1 MNAEALPTVD
11 GRRARRD
18 QNRES
23 VVDALLDL
31 YREGDLQPSVGAVAE
46 RSGVSHRSVFRYF
59 EDLEELYRVAIQR
72 QYESLTEAL
81 RISEIG
87 QGTLE
92 RRVDVIVEKRLEL
105 WDLAANVFRV
115 GHMKAPVEPVLF
127 ENHQLNLA
135 RTHLQIE
142 RHFAPELD
150 AMEPARREA
159 VAEALVVAVAME
171 TMEMLR
177 FTRELSREQAGETM
191 RTMLMGL
198 LNDG

>member
-1 MNAEALPTVD
+1 MSADALPTVD

-23 VVDALLDL
+23 VVDALLEL
-31 YREGDLQPSVGAVAE
+31 YREGDLQPSVSAVAE

-92 RRVDVIVEKRLEL
+92 RRVDAIVEKRLEL

-135 RTHLQIE
+135 RTHIQVE

-150 AMEPARREA
+150 SMEPARREA

-191 RTMLMGL
+191 RTILMGL